1 MASPA
6 SAPSIESL
14 ASQDQIAVLVARIEK
29 LEAIIELYISPIE
42 EIFSDDADVRAA
54 ARRAVSKKVNREHD
68 NLSLIPEIQE
78 DFQEANAKL
87 DALLRKRKPGE
98 VLQKR
103 LQKTNEILLG
113 RNNEPVTFT
122 EMRRLLELPQ
132 ESKRQ
137 SMTKLGHVYQQYPD
151 KYEVR
156 ESALGGKTIK
166 LNPVYF
172 KHLTKEGV

>member
-1 MASPA
+1 MATPA

-54 ARRAVSKKVNREHD
+54 ARRAVSKKVNREQD

-78 DFQEANAKL
+78 DFQEVNAKL

-103 LQKTNEILLG
+103 LQKTNEILLK

-156 ESALGGKTIK
+156 DSKFGGKTIK
-166 LNPVYF
+166 LNPSYF